1 MDAAVREPWCSRQR
15 WRSEPTRTRCVGTKS
30 EAGKSARNS
39 TLVCCCGGCSRAS
52 IGSQPE
58 ARAMNQQE
66 AVKWG
71 VTGTAGTAGGLVDL
85 SDVRRI
91 SWSGGLA
98 DNGGGV
104 REASV
109 GTVPV
114 ASGMFQERRAQAGSS
129 GGSPGRG
136 LSSWFGFKRTNNSAT
151 EAEGVMQRKS
161 AEAAH
166 YLGTKSSAHSG
177 QVQVHPAAQVH
188 ARQADQPLW
197 LRCIPD
203 RCCACVH
210 APPPETPAS
219 QLGSGRARKQRESA
233 EKVQGRL

>member
-1 MDAAVREPWCSRQR
+1 
-15 WRSEPTRTRCVGTKS
+15 
-30 EAGKSARNS
+30 
-39 TLVCCCGGCSRAS
+39 
-52 IGSQPE
+52 
-58 ARAMNQQE
+58 MNRQE

-71 VTGTAGTAGGLVDL
+71 VTGSAGTAGGLVDL

-161 AEAAH
+161 AEATH

-177 QVQVHPAAQVH
+177 QVQVHPAAQAH

-233 EKVQGRL
+233 EKVQGHL